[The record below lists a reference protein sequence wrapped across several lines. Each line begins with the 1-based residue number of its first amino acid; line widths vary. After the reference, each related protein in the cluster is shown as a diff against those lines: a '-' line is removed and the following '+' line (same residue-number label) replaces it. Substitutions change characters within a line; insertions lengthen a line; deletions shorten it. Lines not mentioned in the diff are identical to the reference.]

1 MTPTVPDELDRLF
14 LRLVQIVR
22 ERMGSDVSAPME
34 ILELY
39 QDIIPY
45 RVFRRERGS
54 GFDTNEDYEHAL
66 TRLLSG
72 ERGYVRGDE
81 RMQQTLRDEL
91 GARNPDTAFFRE
103 FARNHVAVTA
113 EGMAAAESLVRGE
126 AARVSAVTDRVEVVE
141 EQTEDRRPK
150 PEADRGPT
158 ETGARD
164 RQSVPRA
171 AMAPPADT
179 PRRDSSELEDGMGVS
194 PMRYV
199 TASTIGGRC
208 RYCSSQ
214 LPNNRKLVFCPFCG
228 HDLTT
233 LQCPACS
240 TELEL
245 GWKFCVTCGRT
256 MAPPRTSGETA
267 APAG

>member
-1 MTPTVPDELDRLF
+1 MGSNPAVSDELDRLL

-22 ERMGSDVSAPME
+22 ERKGADLSAPFE

-39 QDIIPY
+39 QDVIPY
-45 RVFRRERGS
+45 RVFRRER

-91 GARNPDTAFFRE
+91 AAKNPDTAFFRE
-103 FARNHVAVTA
+103 FARNHVAITP
-113 EGMAAAESLVRGE
+113 EGLARADALAAGPPVAI
-126 AARVSAVTDRVEVVE
+126 AAVTEVVDVV
-141 EQTEDRRPK
+141 EQAGDRRPD
-150 PEADRGPT
+150 A
-158 ETGARD
+158 GAGR
-164 RQSVPRA
+164 SAVGGAPATSSRA
-171 AMAPPADT
+171 ADT
-179 PRRDSSELEDGMGVS
+179 PPRDSAQLEDGMGVS

-256 MAPPRTSGETA
+256 MAPPRSSGETA

>member
-1 MTPTVPDELDRLF
+1 VGPSSAAPDELDRLF
-14 LRLVQIVR
+14 LRLVQIVH
-22 ERMGSDVSAPME
+22 ERKGGDVNAPFE

-66 TRLLSG
+66 MRLLAG
-72 ERGYVRGDE
+72 ERNYLRGDE
-81 RMQQTLRDEL
+81 RMQQTMRDEL
-91 GARNPDTAFFRE
+91 AAKNPDTSFFRE
-103 FARNHVAVTA
+103 FARNHVAITSEGLTVAASLTQANAVMVAAVT
-113 EGMAAAESLVRGE
+113 EGVETVDRPEAGSRKPEGAGTRGGIGGTAAAPVVR
-126 AARVSAVTDRVEVVE
+126 
-141 EQTEDRRPK
+141 
-150 PEADRGPT
+150 
-158 ETGARD
+158 
-164 RQSVPRA
+164 
-171 AMAPPADT
+171 T
-179 PRRDSSELEDGMGVS
+179 PHRDSAEQEDAMGVS

-199 TASTIGGRC
+199 TANAMGGRC

-214 LPNNRKLVFCPFCG
+214 LPDGRKLVFCPFCG

-245 GWKFCVTCGRT
+245 GWKFCVTCGRS
-256 MAPPRTSGETA
+256 MAPPRSSGETTS
-267 APAG
+267 PAG